1 MKKAL
6 FLSLLISIC
15 FTSCA
20 NAGSLEDC
28 TGVIR
33 VFGDQSSWMSMCFVV
48 GDGSWVITTNDAVSE
63 KIGSSSS
70 RLIKYPVF
78 VSAYTGQACQC
89 EVKARDKELNI
100 ALLKLPISGLPSVTF
115 AQASDFAK
123 AAKGTLGELMSGDPI
138 GNRWPTEVYGVTREK
153 TGDTYKLAVGQWSAK
168 QVFITEID
176 NYNWMFLVD
185 MNPEQAIPN
194 GSIVARGPI
203 VVGMYLNKM
212 VVTGGSRD
220 QIFGRC
226 SISGTIARW
235 LGEHGVSSESLYT
248 PPISK
253 VKRADDSDVLF
264 QLQARAYSMLG
275 AGRPDLALDS
285 AKNIVKLRPNDA
297 QHHLTLGAALA
308 GAGKL
313 DEAMKEFD
321 EVAKL
326 DPKLPSLHTSRALTL
341 IAQKKNDEAEK
352 ELLTAIEE
360 APGDVRPVSA
370 LADLYLSDSKN
381 LDKAFTYAKKAVSM
395 APDSPAA
402 HLLLARVQ
410 KRQKKYPEA
419 LDSISAALNMARDWG
434 EAWYA
439 LGSTYED
446 AGDMEKAEKAYRTL
460 AEKQPKNPASLLTLA
475 SFLVDHGK
483 KDEASELIGKIRDL
497 NPPKEILDSVSAL
510 EAKIKG

>member
-1 MKKAL
+1 MKKAFL
-6 FLSLLISIC
+6 LSLLMIIC
-15 FTSCA
+15 LASYA
-20 NAGSLEDC
+20 GAGSLDDC
-28 TGVIR
+28 TGVLR

-48 GDGSWVITTNDAVSE
+48 GDGSWVITTNDAVCE
-63 KIGSSSS
+63 KIGSGSS
-70 RLIKYPVF
+70 RLIKYPIF
-78 VSAYTGQACQC
+78 ITAYTGQACQC
-89 EVKARDKELNI
+89 EVTAQNKELNL
-100 ALLKLPISGLPSVTF
+100 ALLKLPISGLPSVMF

-153 TGDTYKLAVGQWSAK
+153 TGDIYKLTVGMWSAK

-176 NYNWMFLVD
+176 NYNWMFLIDV
-185 MNPEQAIPN
+185 NPAQAIPN
-194 GSIVARGPI
+194 GSIVARGPL

-212 VVTGGSRD
+212 IVTGGSQD

-226 SISGTIARW
+226 SISSTIARW
-235 LGEHGVSSESLYT
+235 LGEHGVPSESLYT
-248 PPISK
+248 PPVSK
-253 VKRADDSDVLF
+253 IKRADDSDILF

-275 AGRPDLALDS
+275 VSRPDLALES
-285 AKNIVKLRPNDA
+285 AKNIVKLRPDDA
-297 QHHLTLGAALA
+297 QPHLTLGVALA

-313 DEAMKEFD
+313 DEALKEFD
-321 EVAKL
+321 EATKI
-326 DPKLPSLHTSRALTL
+326 DPKLPSLHTSRALAL

-352 ELLTAIEE
+352 ELLTAVKE

-370 LADLYLSDSKN
+370 LADLYLSDPNN
-381 LDKAFTYAKKAVSM
+381 LDKAFTYAKKAVSL

-410 KRQKKYPEA
+410 KRQKNYPEA
-419 LDSISAALNMARDWG
+419 LNSISAALNMARDWG

-439 LGSTYED
+439 LGSTYEE
-446 AGDMEKAEKAYRTL
+446 AGDMGKSEKAYRTL

-475 SFLVDHGK
+475 SFLADQDK

-497 NPPKEILDSVSAL
+497 NPPKEILDSVNAL